1 MKLRSAVTT
10 ALILA
15 VIAPQA
21 FAWGQTGHRA
31 IGEIAEKNM
40 RPEAVLKAKA
50 LLDGQDLAF
59 AAGWADDIKSDRAFN
74 YADKWHYTTWE
85 DDDGKFHSGQE
96 NGGTGLLM
104 SQIERQLAV
113 LRDAKASKTEKAMAL
128 RFTVHLVGDLHQPL
142 HVGGGGDQGGNFCK
156 VTWHG
161 RATNLHRVWDSDMI
175 DSTDLSFTELA
186 RFAGIG
192 RSSSQST
199 AWRAGSIRDWA
210 AESRRLR
217 GEIYPAEVISP
228 LAPVSKLTYCQ
239 KDVAAEAMPKLGY
252 EYSYRFL
259 PVLYER
265 VYQAGLRLGKLL
277 DENL

>member
-1 MKLRSAVTT
+1 MKSLRIVSAVLLFSIT
-10 ALILA
+10 
-15 VIAPQA
+15 PQA
-21 FAWGQTGHRA
+21 FAWGQSGHRA

-40 RPEAVLKAKA
+40 RPESVKKAEA
-50 LLDGQDLAF
+50 LLDGEDLAF
-59 AAGWADDIKSDRAFN
+59 VAGWADDIKSNRHFN

-85 DDDGKFHSGQE
+85 DADGQFHSGKE

-104 SQIERQLAV
+104 SQIDRQLAV
-113 LRDAKASKTEKAMAL
+113 LRDTKASKAEKAMAL

-161 RATNLHRVWDSDMI
+161 RNTNLHRVWDSDMI

-186 RFAGIG
+186 RFASTG
-192 RSSSQST
+192 RSAEQNKT
-199 AWRAGSIRDWA
+199 WRTGTVRDWA
-210 AESRRLR
+210 EESKRIRSD
-217 GEIYPAEVISP
+217 IYPAEVQRP

-239 KDVAAEAMPKLGY
+239 KDVAVEAMPKLGY

-259 PVLYER
+259 PVVYER
-265 VYQAGLRLGKLL
+265 VYQAGLRLAKLL